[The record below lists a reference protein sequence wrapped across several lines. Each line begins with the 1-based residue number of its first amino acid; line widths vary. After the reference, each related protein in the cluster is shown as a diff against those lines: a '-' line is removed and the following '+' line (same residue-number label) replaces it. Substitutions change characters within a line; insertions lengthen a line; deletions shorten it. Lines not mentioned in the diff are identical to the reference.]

1 MKPMFRNEPAS
12 ATNLASEIRDNART
26 SCPFVS
32 CAQEGQGTIRSTNH
46 ASHANRARPF
56 PFASVTPPS
65 LDRSARACD
74 HLSTRFFPRVSV
86 LLVPGC
92 GNDRSVPGPLLALP
106 ASCHFALARRPRSR
120 IERDDINLD
129 LLLLYS
135 SCIPHKSPLSPCN
148 SSSLSSHLLY
158 LDLPSQIQSPIREY
172 PKEGD
177 DPFASS
183 SSPINSIKTFF
194 VALSPSSPYRSFPAD
209 PDFFSFSSR
218 PTIRISNV
226 YNPRHL
232 FDYSFSL
239 VFHLGTP

>member
-32 CAQEGQGTIRSTNH
+32 CGQEGQGTVRSTNH

-74 HLSTRFFPRVSV
+74 HLSTRFFSRVSV

-106 ASCHFALARRPRSR
+106 ATLRWH
-120 IERDDINLD
+120 IVLD
-129 LLLLYS
+129 LVSSETISTSTYSSYS

-148 SSSLSSHLLY
+148 PSSLSSHLLY
-158 LDLPSQIQSPIREY
+158 LNLPFQIQSSIREY

-183 SSPINSIKTFF
+183 SPPINSIKTLS

-209 PDFFSFSSR
+209 PDFFPFPLVLQFASRTFITLVTSS
-218 PTIRISNV
+218 N
-226 YNPRHL
+226 H
-232 FDYSFSL
+232 SFSL
-239 VFHLGTP
+239 VLHLGTP